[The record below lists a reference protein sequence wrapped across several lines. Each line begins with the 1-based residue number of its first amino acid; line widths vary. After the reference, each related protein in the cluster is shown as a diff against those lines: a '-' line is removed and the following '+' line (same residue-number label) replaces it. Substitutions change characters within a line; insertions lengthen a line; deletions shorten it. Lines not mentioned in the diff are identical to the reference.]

1 MSLTFIKN
9 QNSDEE
15 IFEIL
20 NPIVRTWF
28 KNKFKTFS
36 EPQKYAIIPIHK
48 KENIL
53 VSAPTGSGK
62 TLTAFTSIINE
73 LINLSEEN
81 KLEDRVYAV
90 YISPLKA
97 LSNDVQIN
105 LVKPLQEMSEQANK
119 SFGIRIGV
127 RTGDT
132 KASDKQKM
140 LRATPHIIIT
150 TPESLALMLSSIKFS
165 ELLKDVQ
172 YCVVD
177 EIHSLAENKRGTH
190 LSLSLERL
198 QRISKDMVRIG
209 LSATVA
215 PLEEIAQF
223 LVGTKRSCKIA
234 DVQHLKKYDLKV
246 ISPVPDLINITQY
259 QLHHKLYSLLDELI
273 EQHKTTLIFTNTRAG
288 TERVVHHLKEKFPK
302 KYIENIAAHHG
313 SLSKTHRLSVEQGL
327 RDGKLKAVVCST
339 SLELG
344 IDIGFIDLVICLGS
358 PKSVS
363 RFLQR
368 SGRAGHSLHDVVKG
382 RLIVLD
388 RDDLVECSVLLK
400 SAIEKKIDKIHIPEN
415 CLDVLA
421 QQVFGMAIQNIWN
434 TDDLLKLIKQSYP
447 YRNLQRKD
455 FDEIIKYL
463 AGEYVSLENRYIYAK
478 IWYDE
483 KTKNIG
489 KRGKMARVIHMTNI
503 GTIPDEASVKIKIGE
518 QVIGS
523 IDEGFL
529 ERLKRGDVFVLGGST
544 YQFLFSRGTVAQVKP
559 VPEKNP
565 TVPSWFS
572 EMLPLSF
579 DLAND
584 IQKFRRY
591 VEDLFVNKKTK
602 EEIVKFINEY
612 LYLDDNAANAIYEY
626 FNEQYL
632 YSEIPND
639 KRLLIEF
646 YHDDKNKKYVIF
658 HSLYGRRVNDVLSR
672 AVAYAIAKI
681 QKRDVEI
688 GINDNG
694 FYLSS
699 YQNMQ
704 VLRAFELLTPENL
717 EEVMKRAIEKTEV
730 LKRRFRHCAMRALM
744 ILRSYKGR
752 VKRVGRQTVSSM
764 ILLKAVKA
772 IDNDFSILKEARREV
787 LQDLM
792 DIENA
797 KKVLTEIKSG
807 KIEVKQIH
815 TTLPTPFAFNLVLQ
829 GYTDVMKMEDKIEF
843 IRRMHD
849 MVLAKIYQK

>member
-165 ELLKDVQ
+165 ELLKEVQ
-172 YCVVD
+172 SCVVD

-198 QRISKDMVRIG
+198 QKISKDMVRIG

-704 VLRAFELLTPENL
+704 VLRAFELLTPENV

-787 LQDLM
+787 LEDLM

-797 KKVLTEIKSG
+797 KKILTEIKSG
-807 KIEVKQIH
+807 KVEIKQVH

>member
-165 ELLKDVQ
+165 ELLKEVQ
-172 YCVVD
+172 SCVVD

-198 QRISKDMVRIG
+198 QKISKDMVRIG

-730 LKRRFRHCAMRALM
+730 LRRRFRHCAMRALM

-787 LQDLM
+787 LEDLM

-797 KKVLTEIKSG
+797 KKILTEIKSG
-807 KIEVKQIH
+807 KVEIKQVH